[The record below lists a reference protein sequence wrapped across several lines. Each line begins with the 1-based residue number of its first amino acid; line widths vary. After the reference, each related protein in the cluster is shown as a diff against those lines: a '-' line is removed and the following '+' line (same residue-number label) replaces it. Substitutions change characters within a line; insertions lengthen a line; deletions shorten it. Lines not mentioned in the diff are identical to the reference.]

1 MNDVKGIDMNAPLHF
16 TECGLDNVYLVN
28 GFHFGQTG
36 NGEEVLVIQDLNG
49 LHVAIARAIVESPHP
64 LDAKTFKFLRKHL
77 DMAQR
82 QVAEMFDVSEESVSL
97 WERARQP
104 LPKYAD
110 IILRTWVKEKC
121 SGNAELVHLIERY
134 NELDRSE
141 HEDALRLQLE
151 QDSWRS
157 AA

>member
-1 MNDVKGIDMNAPLHF
+1 MNAIAQLHF

-36 NGEEVLVIQDLNG
+36 NGEEVLVIQDLAG
-49 LHVAIARAIVESPHP
+49 LHAAIALAVVENPTP

-82 QVAEMFDVSEESVSL
+82 QVAELFDISEEMVSL
-97 WERARQP
+97 WERARNP
-104 LPKYAD
+104 VPKYAD
-110 IILRTWVKEKC
+110 IILRTMVKEKC
-121 SGNAELVHLIERY
+121 SGNAELVRLIERY
-134 NELDRSE
+134 NEMDRDE
-141 HEDALRLQLE
+141 HEEQLRLQLE
-151 QDSWRS
+151 SDSWRE